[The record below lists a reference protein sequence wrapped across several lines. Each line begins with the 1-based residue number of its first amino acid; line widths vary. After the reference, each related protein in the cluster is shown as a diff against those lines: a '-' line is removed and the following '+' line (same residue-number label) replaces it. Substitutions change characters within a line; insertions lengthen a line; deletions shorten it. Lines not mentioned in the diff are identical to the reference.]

1 MSQMDNRPR
10 ATPRTK
16 GRHQQQQP
24 IIQPQPLVPSPP
36 LQQPPPQAPD
46 LQPQPLTEH
55 QPREVSRGGLPQSSS
70 NVGEMTSRSTAIKSI
85 SRAMKQFGPKKKLN
99 RRRAS
104 NNNCDNDEHDF
115 VGLQPDIDR
124 ISTVG
129 SDQEEHDDQV
139 VNTNDVT
146 DENQS
151 ASNQSASKNFKAQRL
166 SSLQL
171 KTAKA
176 MLDKERKELKRKKII
191 DMFKDARTTIT
202 PYIDHYEEHN
212 TFSPLYLAA
221 YIINTPGCLEA
232 FICNSCKK
240 EVEQRQSFR
249 KHNRTKTHLKNLKN
263 WCKVIENDDFEDFIS
278 NIKRKISKADIKRT
292 RDAIAT
298 HEEYHNIARAR
309 FFVQCKDQLM
319 AQDGHEDETEGDAVD
334 LTQQVNDQQFIAYY
348 KARKAIKD
356 LCPGQ
361 FLDFKK
367 QVTTMI
373 SMMCS
378 DKEKCTGNLQLQLI
392 LAFYD
397 KKKPKRH
404 WIPKMYESIKRRVDS
419 RKFMQRQLEQ
429 EDLSFAHKS
438 VEQLEEIKDI
448 CGLAR
453 LLFPIC
459 VDCPF
464 VPNSYVI
471 LLAVLMDTNDQILC
485 DATSTR
491 LENGWVID
499 LLLKSGIAI
508 LDPTTNITPV
518 APTEPEIEQDQE
530 EVIISEQAEPSY
542 HIHLPNSVWSNE
554 GIDPSHV
561 QITTEKVLT
570 SENSPQTFLSSA
582 GLNIESDLLLNQTR
596 IQDDIKINNTE
607 VTTEIEEATK
617 TDWTLDPETYQTSH
631 SSYSSSSS
639 IQSIAGEDTNDNI
652 IEVENEETMDQETE
666 VSQVAQNNSAIVC
679 VPNLP
684 KYVTVKSLKELFRP
698 YGPMIDIQIEY
709 SNNAKFKNGIITF
722 LERSNAVSAMISMNN
737 TIYRHKKFNIVMAE
751 KKIKLLREYQ
761 NRLEDSPL
769 ENLANLV
776 QTMTG
781 QWESIGLEMDP
792 ETETSQSHPEEKMGK
807 NSKQRSKNRSTKK
820 NCKRKIKSNIQEDT
834 TKSSKPDVG
843 EASNEEQSEIDLEIS
858 IGSDEEQILEVGE
871 IHNDFEIQ
879 CNVSSH
885 PPDSIYLANCL
896 FAHWEENLNFYEDV
910 KRTNNGAFANETI
923 NHLAVLIDD
932 ASARCQKN

>member
-70 NVGEMTSRSTAIKSI
+70 NVGEMTSPSTAIKSI

-99 RRRAS
+99 RRKAS

-129 SDQEEHDDQV
+129 SDQEEHDNQV

-309 FFVQCKDQLM
+309 FFVQCKDQLI
-319 AQDGHEDETEGDAVD
+319 AQDGHEDETEVEVVD

-367 QVTTMI
+367 QATTMI

-542 HIHLPNSVWSNE
+542 HIHLPNSVWSDE
-554 GIDPSHV
+554 GVDPSHV
-561 QITTEKVLT
+561 QITKEEVFT
-570 SENSPQTFLSSA
+570 SENSPQTFLPNA

-617 TDWTLDPETYQTSH
+617 TDLMQPQRIYLDATP
-631 SSYSSSSS
+631 
-639 IQSIAGEDTNDNI
+639 
-652 IEVENEETMDQETE
+652 
-666 VSQVAQNNSAIVC
+666 
-679 VPNLP
+679 
-684 KYVTVKSLKELFRP
+684 R
-698 YGPMIDIQIEY
+698 
-709 SNNAKFKNGIITF
+709 
-722 LERSNAVSAMISMNN
+722 
-737 TIYRHKKFNIVMAE
+737 IYR
-751 KKIKLLREYQ
+751 
-761 NRLEDSPL
+761 
-769 ENLANLV
+769 
-776 QTMTG
+776 
-781 QWESIGLEMDP
+781 
-792 ETETSQSHPEEKMGK
+792 
-807 NSKQRSKNRSTKK
+807 
-820 NCKRKIKSNIQEDT
+820 
-834 TKSSKPDVG
+834 
-843 EASNEEQSEIDLEIS
+843 
-858 IGSDEEQILEVGE
+858 
-871 IHNDFEIQ
+871 
-879 CNVSSH
+879 
-885 PPDSIYLANCL
+885 
-896 FAHWEENLNFYEDV
+896 
-910 KRTNNGAFANETI
+910 
-923 NHLAVLIDD
+923 NHV
-932 ASARCQKN
+932 ARCQQRITTAPDIYIPWRPMQRSGKLINKPVAD